1 MRLLPLTVLG
11 ICFIS
16 GTAAASETTALEKAL
31 ELHGWPCDA
40 IADWQVDPPW
50 TAVTC
55 ADGNSYEIFL
65 RDDWDWRETERQT
78 QLQPML
84 GVGWYVARLGA
95 ENPATRGDA
104 AVALGQLGPAASA
117 AIPAL
122 TEALS
127 DPDPGVREHVAEALA
142 AIGEP

>member
-1 MRLLPLTVLG
+1 MRLLPLVLLA
-11 ICFIS
+11 ICWIS
-16 GTAAASETTALEKAL
+16 GTALALEAMALRKVL

-40 IADWQVDPPW
+40 VADWHLEPPW
-50 TAVTC
+50 TTVIC
-55 ADGNSYEIFL
+55 ADGNSYEIFV

-84 GVGWYVARLGA
+84 GVGWYVEQLGA
-95 ENPATRGDA
+95 EDVTARREA
-104 AVALGQLGPAASA
+104 AAALGQLGPAASG

-127 DPDPGVREHVAEALA
+127 DPDPGVRERVAQALA
-142 AIGEP
+142 AIGER